1 MKVEGRGVIITGA
14 TSGIGYEITKLLYS
28 KGARILAIGR
38 NESALEGL
46 KKEFPNLKVLRVDLA
61 DRKARKIIIPYA
73 LEVLEDL
80 SILIN
85 NAGVGYFG
93 KTLGSNP
100 EIFDRVMEVNFWAP
114 LDLSLSFASIKSGQK
129 SIIVNIIS
137 LIAFVPLPKW
147 NIYAVS
153 KSAERVFFISLREE
167 LRKYGIKVINVYPPA
182 VKTPF
187 FENSLGEKPKPV
199 GFMVDPQKV
208 ASKVLN
214 AIEREKEEVFLSFRD
229 FIIAKI
235 GSLFSPTISKLYGF
249 R

>member
-1 MKVEGRGVIITGA
+1 MKIEGKGVIITGA
-14 TSGIGYEITKLLYS
+14 TSGIGYALLRILYQ
-28 KGARILAIGR
+28 KGANILAIGR
-38 NESALEGL
+38 NEIALERL

-61 DRKARKIIIPYA
+61 DKKARKVIIPYA

-85 NAGVGYFG
+85 NAGIGYFG
-93 KTLGSNP
+93 KVVGSNM
-100 EIFDRVMEVNFWAP
+100 ENLERVMEVNFWAP
-114 LDLSLSFASIKSGQK
+114 LDLSLKFAETNRGNRSL
-129 SIIVNIIS
+129 IVNIIS

-153 KSAERVFFISLREE
+153 KAAERVFFISLREE
-167 LRKYGIKVINVYPPA
+167 LRKDGIKVVNVYPPA

-199 GFMVDPQKV
+199 GFMIDAEKV
-208 ASKVLN
+208 AKKVLN
-214 AIEREKEEVFLSFRD
+214 AIEREKEEVFISFGD
-229 FIIAKI
+229 FILSKIAGI
-235 GSLFSPTISKLYGF
+235 FSPTISKLYGF